1 MKTIHKEICDYVCN
15 IINFEK
21 SEERAEFIKYHVIK
35 GSRSKGTYETVGKW
49 ALDTVEKM
57 LVDTYAKNSAI
68 NKELNSFYCA
78 MIADLRRGT
87 VWYNAYLYIGEQCVD
102 DYNDA
107 TFELHV
113 SKQA

>member
-1 MKTIHKEICDYVCN
+1 MKQIHKEVCDFVCN

-21 SEERAEFIKYHVIK
+21 SEERAEFIKYHVIE
-35 GSRSKGTYETVGKW
+35 GSQSRGTYETVGKW

-57 LVDTYAKNSAI
+57 LVDTYAENSAL
-68 NKELNSFYCA
+68 NKELNSFYYG
-78 MIADLRRGT
+78 MIADLRGRT
-87 VWYNAYLYIGEQCVD
+87 VWYDAYLYIGEQCID

-107 TFELHV
+107 TFELHC